1 MKHHDITIA
10 RVYLTESSK
19 ALTKMLAYLK
29 TEAKVKGITIFR
41 GIYGYEKNGVEHS
54 ASLVDLSLNLPLV
67 VEFFDEPDKITTIIE
82 HLKNMIE
89 AEHIVFWPASV
100 AQ

>member
-41 GIYGYEKNGVEHS
+41 GIYGY
-54 ASLVDLSLNLPLV
+54 
-67 VEFFDEPDKITTIIE
+67 
-82 HLKNMIE
+82 
-89 AEHIVFWPASV
+89 
-100 AQ
+100 